1 MSEATGLIIAVF
13 LFVLL
18 GIGIVAEYN
27 HESDITAEV
36 VSVNTQKYIQGN
48 KEGFNTSYKYLVA
61 TDKGTLEISPDG
73 LFASPQ
79 FGTLQEGKVYDF
91 HLRGYSIPLI
101 RLYPFIIE
109 AKEQTK
115 TDGGKNVQ

>member
-1 MSEATGLIIAVF
+1 MKEATTLIIGVF

-18 GIGIVAEYN
+18 GIGIVLEYA
-27 HESDITAEV
+27 HESDITAKV
-36 VSVNTQKYIQGN
+36 ISINTQQNTQGN

-109 AKEQTK
+109 AKEQAK
-115 TDGGKNVQ
+115 TDGEKNV